1 MRGFISLILRQLKEC
16 YLWVME
22 LLLTLGLQNIGFLWP
37 IKRILW
43 RKEKLTAWHTRSQ
56 WFLKKRLD
64 PPLSCPPTLYIR
76 IRISLSSYKPCLW
89 WYEMFCEGYHNPLPM
104 FPVSTL
110 SIYYHLVGSIWSPL
124 EKHYDTLQAAIPQ
137 CCSMLLPLLLD
148 VRIYTRLVM
157 L

>member
-1 MRGFISLILRQLKEC
+1 MSLILRELKEC

-104 FPVSTL
+104 FPVSTI
-110 SIYYHLVGSIWSPL
+110 SIYYHLVGSIWSPIR
-124 EKHYDTLQAAIPQ
+124 ETLWHPASCKSAMLFNAAAAPARRTYIY
-137 CCSMLLPLLLD
+137 
-148 VRIYTRLVM
+148 IYTRLVM